1 MKKTEKKTS
10 FKERVGKY
18 VPWVAGA
25 ITIAGGIVAAI
36 CVFAGGKETEPTEIA
51 RDRSLNS
58 DTVATSEPNDLERQ
72 IREYT
77 APTEPF
83 RVELHIRKLPEGKHP
98 SPEKVAEMVEIGIEP
113 TDGITVVDSYI
124 KYES

>member
-1 MKKTEKKTS
+1 MNETEKKPS
-10 FKERVGKY
+10 FRERVGKY
-18 VPWVAGA
+18 VPWIAGV
-25 ITIAGGIVAAI
+25 ITIVGGVVAAI
-36 CVFAGGKETEPTEIA
+36 CALTGGKETELTEIPSE
-51 RDRSLNS
+51 RSL
-58 DTVATSEPNDLERQ
+58 DTAATSESNDLERQ
-72 IREYT
+72 AREYT

-83 RVELHIRKLPEGKHP
+83 WVELHVRKLPEGMHP